1 MSKLISQKEQ
11 NLRVEE
17 GLERIIEVLKE
28 ENAPV
33 PIDYLLETAAKR
45 VKRAVMIPSDLR
57 VSLAEGE
64 MDGKLHLDHQ
74 ERVAFL
80 EKVDRRTEH
89 RYSIFDDVLKTHDGQ
104 LPMDEFFTVS
114 SHESGEPAEQLV
126 GAFLRGVAK
135 KKYVIDYVHA
145 TVQAGE

>member
-1 MSKLISQKEQ
+1 MAKLISQKEQ

-33 PIDYLLETAAKR
+33 PIDRLLEVAVKR

-57 VSLAEGE
+57 VSLSEGE
-64 MDGKLHLDHQ
+64 MDGKLHLDHY
-74 ERVAFL
+74 EGVAFL
-80 EKVDRRTEH
+80 ANVDRRTEQ
-89 RYSIFDDVLKTHDGQ
+89 RYSIFDDVLQTHDGS

-114 SHESGEPAEQLV
+114 SYELGEPAEQLV

-135 KKYVIDYVHA
+135 KKYIIDYVHA
-145 TVQAGE
+145 TVRAGE